1 MPIVQPN
8 EYTLTGT
15 HLKVVYSTLGPTLQY
30 TAQTSALAP
39 GSTASFSGSEITVQS
54 VAIGTLVTV
63 AIRHTIDTGG
73 TLFSIL
79 LPAINLASTSATQA
93 FRTIGIYTAF
103 KGPDSFPITGERD
116 SYTTVFLSGV
126 ASCTQPHIVPLYAV
140 PIHAAM
146 AAGDVTNMKALAVKA
161 DALKDTG
168 PEIAAAVADLKDA
181 IAKAGG

>member
-8 EYTLTGT
+8 EYQLTGT
-15 HLKVVYSTLGPTLQY
+15 HLKVVYSTLGPTLAY

-39 GSTASFSGSEITVQS
+39 GSTASFSGSEITTQA

-63 AIRHTIDTGG
+63 SIRHTIDTGG

-79 LPAINLASTSATQA
+79 IPNIELPSAAATQA

-103 KGPDSFPITGERD
+103 KGPDSFPLTGDRD
-116 SYTTVFLSGV
+116 SYTTIALSGV

-146 AAGDVTNMKALAVKA
+146 VAGDVANMKQIAAQA
-161 DALKDTG
+161 DALKATT
-168 PEIAAAVADLKDA
+168 PEVAAAVADLKDA